1 MVEQS
6 EETNTCGGYTI
17 KSTLGEGGNAVV
29 KLVEKDGA
37 QYAMKIFVKQNLRF
51 SEKEKMI
58 SKAKDEYDIVKNIKS
73 DLIMQYLD
81 FSESDVWIN
90 SKGESRDVCFL
101 VMELLDGV
109 GLLEFLNEC

>member
-6 EETNTCGGYTI
+6 GEVNTCGGYTI

-37 QYAMKIFVKQNLRF
+37 QHAMKIFVKENLRF

-58 SKAKDEYDIVKNIKS
+58 
-73 DLIMQYLD
+73 
-81 FSESDVWIN
+81 
-90 SKGESRDVCFL
+90 
-101 VMELLDGV
+101 
-109 GLLEFLNEC
+109 

>member
-1 MVEQS
+1 M
-6 EETNTCGGYTI
+6 
-17 KSTLGEGGNAVV
+17 V

-37 QYAMKIFVKQNLRF
+37 QYAMKIFVKENLR
-51 SEKEKMI
+51 STEAAKMI
-58 SKAKDEYDIVKNIKS
+58 SKAKEEYEIVKNIKS

-81 FSESDVWIN
+81 FSESCVWIN
-90 SKGESRDVCFL
+90 SKGESKEVCFL